1 MGMDFGTRGL
11 CMWTEWDFFNTYAHQ
26 VEVPSDVANL
36 FSKLDLAYFVG
47 SLSHLVIPHALVIPH
62 PLKTLAKCSDMCTC
76 GPAIWI
82 NRDPNVIL
90 VSPFNP

>member
-1 MGMDFGTRGL
+1 
-11 CMWTEWDFFNTYAHQ
+11 MWTEWDFNTYAHQ

-47 SLSHLVIPHALVIPH
+47 SLSHLAIPH
-62 PLKTLAKCSDMCTC
+62 PPKTWAKCSDMCAC
-76 GPAIWI
+76 GHAIWI